1 MNEVVGVIGIGAVL
15 ILAAAGMPVA
25 FAMALVGFAG
35 FSYLVGV
42 QGALAKLSVVPFMT
56 ASSYD
61 YSVIPLFMLMAFVLF
76 EAGFSRNLYNVTY
89 KWLAALPGGI
99 AIATIGACAIFAA
112 VSASSMATA
121 ATMGLVAIPEMKR
134 LNYDSKLATGCVAA
148 GGTMGILIPPSGI
161 LILYGILTEQS
172 IGKLFMAGMIPGV
185 LEAIFYIA
193 TIYIMCRLRPE
204 RGPRGPKTSFME
216 KVASLKECAEVVA
229 LIGLALG
236 GLFVGWFTPS
246 EAGAVAA
253 FGAIV
258 LALLRRRLNW
268 TKFWSAC
275 IETLKTTGMIY
286 AMLIGAFL
294 FNFLMAASDIPTKL
308 ADYVGTLPVPP
319 MVILLVIFLTYLVL
333 GCFLDALAM
342 VILTLPIFFP
352 LILNLGFNPIWFG
365 IIIVRV
371 MEIALITP
379 PVGLNVFVIAGVAK
393 DVPMS
398 TIFKG
403 IVPFLI
409 ADLCHVML
417 LLFVPQVALFLPNLA
432 R

>member
-1 MNEVVGVIGIGAVL
+1 
-15 ILAAAGMPVA
+15 
-25 FAMALVGFAG
+25 
-35 FSYLVGV
+35 
-42 QGALAKLSVVPFMT
+42 MT

-76 EAGFSRNLYNVTY
+76 EAGFSRNLYDVTR
-89 KWLAALPGGI
+89 KWLGALPGGI
-99 AIATIGACAIFAA
+99 AIATVGACGIFAA

-134 LNYDSKLATGCVAA
+134 LKYDSKLATGCVAA
-148 GGTMGILIPPSGI
+148 GGSMGILIPPSGI

-172 IGKLFMAGMIPGV
+172 IGKLFMAGVIPGV
-185 LEAIFYIA
+185 LEAIFYMV
-193 TIYIMCRLRPE
+193 TIYAMCRLRPDL
-204 RGPRGPKTSFME
+204 GPRGPKTSFIE
-216 KVASLKECAEVVA
+216 KIASLKGSAEIVA
-229 LIGLALG
+229 LISLALG
-236 GLFVGWFTPS
+236 GLFIGWFTPS

-258 LALLRRRLNW
+258 LALLRKRLNLA
-268 TKFWSAC
+268 KFWRAC
-275 IETLKTTGMIY
+275 LETIKTTGMIY

-294 FNFLMAASDIPTKL
+294 FNFLMAASDIPVKL
-308 ADYVGTLPVPP
+308 ADYVGALPVPP
-319 MVILLVIFLTYLVL
+319 LVIMLIIFLTYLVL

-342 VILTLPIFFP
+342 VILTMPIFYP
-352 LILNLGFNPIWFG
+352 LILSLGLNPIWFG

-403 IVPFLI
+403 IVPFLV
-409 ADLCHVML
+409 ADICHVAL
-417 LLFVPQVALFLPNLA
+417 LLLVPQVVLFLPGLA

>member
-15 ILAAAGMPVA
+15 ALAAAGMPIA
-25 FAMALVGFAG
+25 FAMILVGFTG

-42 QGALAKLSVVPFMT
+42 QGALTKLSVVPFMI

-76 EAGFSRNLYNVTY
+76 EAGFSRNLFNVTY

-99 AIATIGACAIFAA
+99 AIASVGACAIFAA

-134 LNYDSKLATGCVAA
+134 LNYDSKLATGCIAA

-172 IGKLFMAGMIPGV
+172 IGKLFMAGVIPGV
-185 LEAIFYIA
+185 LEAIFYMI
-193 TIYIMCRLRPE
+193 TIYIMCKLRPE
-204 RGPRGPKTSFME
+204 LGPRGPKTGFRE
-216 KVASLKECAEVVA
+216 KITSLKECADVVA
-229 LIGLALG
+229 LICLALG
-236 GLFVGWFTPS
+236 GLFIGWFTPS

-253 FGAIV
+253 CGAIV
-258 LALLRRRLNW
+258 LAVLRKRFSWAKLWR
-268 TKFWSAC
+268 AC
-275 IETLKTTGMIY
+275 VETLKTTGMIY

-294 FNFLMAASDIPTKL
+294 FNFLIAASDIPTRL
-308 ADYVGTLPVPP
+308 ADFVGTLSLDP
-319 MVILLVIFLTYLVL
+319 MVILLVIFLIYMLL

-342 VILTLPIFFP
+342 VLLTLPIFYP
-352 LILNLGFNPIWFG
+352 MILNLGFNPIWFG
-365 IIIVRV
+365 IFIVRV
-371 MEIALITP
+371 MEIGMITP
-379 PVGLNVFVIAGVAK
+379 PVGLNVYVIAGLVK

-403 IVPFLI
+403 IMPFLT
-409 ADLCHVML
+409 ADICHVML